1 MRTDLCNETHKT
13 HAQTDKRIHTVR
25 AIFSS
30 IFPSVL
36 SAAVQSAA
44 GHMTGLPGLTEHAQ
58 SPQCCQAKYKTAVG
72 AEICNR

>member
-1 MRTDLCNETHKT
+1 MQPDTQSTQTAR
-13 HAQTDKRIHTVR
+13 QTDKRIH
-25 AIFSS
+25 IQSGPFFPPF
-30 IFPSVL
+30 FPSVL

-44 GHMTGLPGLTEHAQ
+44 GHMTGPPALTEHAQ

>member
-1 MRTDLCNETHKT
+1 MRHTKHMLR
-13 HAQTDKRIHTVR
+13 QTNAYTAR
-25 AIFSS
+25 AVFSS